1 MTDELNFL
9 CKFIIVLQKMLKIIA
24 LLPVQER
31 LRSDG
36 IVTCT
41 SGLSMAGSVVFN
53 TAFGGVFSRYSL
65 LCSTASRNDIIDALV
80 FISIDGASWQLKGV
94 LVFGK
99 SPFGFSTIVVK
110 EEEASVLARRLVAK
124 FCRSIL
130 LWLESIGGEAEG
142 EATNTAE
149 QVNNKWR
156 CKIKQVNRYKT
167 HIMQA

>member
-1 MTDELNFL
+1 MNDELSF
-9 CKFIIVLQKMLKIIA
+9 CDKHIVILQKMLKIIA

-31 LRSDG
+31 LRSEG

-65 LCSTASRNDIIDALV
+65 LCSTASKNDIIDALV
-80 FISIDGASWQLKGV
+80 FNSTDGASWQLKGV

-99 SPFGFSTIVVK
+99 SPLGFSTIVVK
-110 EEEASVLARRLVAK
+110 EEVSVLARRLVAK

-142 EATNTAE
+142 KATNTAE
-149 QVNNKWR
+149 QVDNK
-156 CKIKQVNRYKT
+156 
-167 HIMQA
+167 